1 MKVRCHTRRQDSC
14 RLQRFPD
21 SAERTICCEPMPK
34 RERYVWVCTNRRP
47 DGHPKGSCGEKGAE
61 ALQRDIKSAVAQAG
75 LHHTVRVCARSCIDL
90 CWKGISVAV
99 MPDKAFL
106 GGTTPEDI
114 PALVE
119 ALGKPEPIS
128 EHAVLREKLV
138 KPEEFDDPARDVV
151 KLGTRRSE

>member
-1 MKVRCHTRRQDSC
+1 MRNTNAAPSQPARKPRGTENVARRAGEESGMKVRCHTRRQDSC

-75 LHHTVRVCARSCIDL
+75 LHHTVRVCASSCIDL

-114 PALVE
+114 P
-119 ALGKPEPIS
+119 
-128 EHAVLREKLV
+128 
-138 KPEEFDDPARDVV
+138 
-151 KLGTRRSE
+151 